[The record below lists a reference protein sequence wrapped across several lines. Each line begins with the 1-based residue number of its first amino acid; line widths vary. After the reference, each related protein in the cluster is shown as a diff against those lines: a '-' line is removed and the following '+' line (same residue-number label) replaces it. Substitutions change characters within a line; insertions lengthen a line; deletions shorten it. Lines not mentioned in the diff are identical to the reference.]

1 MKNLYTTP
9 LVEVVEIEIED
20 VVMVGNSG
28 VEDMSQ
34 GYTLGDDLFD
44 TLK

>member
-28 VEDMSQ
+28 SGVEDMAN
-34 GYTLGDDLFD
+34 GETLGDNLFEH
-44 TLK
+44 